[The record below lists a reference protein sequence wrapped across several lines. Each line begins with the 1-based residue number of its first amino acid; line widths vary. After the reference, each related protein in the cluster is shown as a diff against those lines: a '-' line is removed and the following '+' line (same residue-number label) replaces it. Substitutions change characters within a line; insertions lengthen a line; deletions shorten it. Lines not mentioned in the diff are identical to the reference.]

1 HTYHTLATF
10 IPIPCF
16 LSSQFSNYSG
26 IDAVAHSGHH
36 TTSLALH
43 SLHTYHTLATFIPI
57 PCSLAPK
64 LGYLRLR
71 CRSRYASHAK
81 LPRLCDAPL
90 EPLRDRIPDSRFPN
104 YSDIDAVANSGHQ
117 ST

>member
-1 HTYHTLATF
+1 MSDRISQSQLNVIDMQVTLRESGKASALMRS
-10 IPIPCF
+10 P
-16 LSSQFSNYSG
+16 LARLRRSHSQFFNYSD

-64 LGYLRLR
+64 LGY
-71 CRSRYASHAK
+71 
-81 LPRLCDAPL
+81 
-90 EPLRDRIPDSRFPN
+90 
-104 YSDIDAVANSGHQ
+104 
-117 ST
+117 